1 MGLVKES
8 SVPLSGSVSPLI
20 PLPFFRIRFQ
30 SCRPKTTCCSHHEHG
45 VGRRIK
51 KNGINQAAKAGPN
64 TNIINSTA
72 PKSKDSKFLKSSTTT
87 SSSTSSFVNQSSSYD
102 YPSTNYSPNHSA
114 RSKSWSFSSK
124 TSLSNLKDSLP
135 ENPHIYDFSEI
146 RKATNNF
153 LQKPFSSSSSSTS
166 WRCSIRGKEVILFQR
181 KFRRQIGLDE
191 LQQRLLTICR
201 SHHIS
206 LVKLLGAS
214 TSGNYIYLIYEY
226 VHGANL
232 ATCLRNPQN
241 PSYTVLSSW
250 LSRMQIATDIANG
263 LDYIHNCLG
272 LDSEFVHNH
281 IKSSSILVTDDSL
294 NAKICHFG
302 TAELCGEIVGNERS
316 SLKDFGRSGSRK
328 MKIEGTRGYMAPEF
342 QASGVKTQKCDVY
355 AFGVVIL
362 ELVSGEEALRYVFD
376 EGGGG
381 YKRISVI
388 ERARE
393 VVAVGGGELRKW
405 VDKRVKDSYP
415 VEVAE
420 KTVLLGLECADDDP
434 GKRPDMGMVD
444 ARLSKLYLESK
455 NWAEKIG
462 LPTDFS
468 VSMAPR

>member
-1 MGLVKES
+1 MCKS
-8 SVPLSGSVSPLI
+8 
-20 PLPFFRIRFQ
+20 
-30 SCRPKTTCCSHHEHG
+30 
-45 VGRRIK
+45 K
-51 KNGINQAAKAGPN
+51 KS
-64 TNIINSTA
+64 TNIINSTTTSRSMA
-72 PKSKDSKFLKSSTTT
+72 SESLKSTPPP
-87 SSSTSSFVNQSSSYD
+87 SSSSSSSSFINPPSSTNK
-102 YPSTNYSPNHSA
+102 YPSTNYSPNYPST
-114 RSKSWSFSSK
+114 SKSWSFSSK

-146 RKATNNF
+146 SKATNNF
-153 LQKPFSSSSSSTS
+153 LQKPFSSSSSSVS
-166 WRCSIRGKEVILFQR
+166 WRCSLRGKELILFQR
-181 KFRRQIGLDE
+181 KLRRQIESPE

-201 SHHIS
+201 SHHSSVI
-206 LVKLLGAS
+206 KLLGAT
-214 TSGNYIYLIYEY
+214 TSGNYIYLAYEY

-263 LDYIHNCLG
+263 LDYIHHCSG
-272 LDSEFVHNH
+272 LNSEFVHNH
-281 IKSSSILVTDDSL
+281 IKSLSILVTEDSL

-302 TAELCGEIVGNERS
+302 TAELCGEVVGKEGS
-316 SLKDFGRSGSRK
+316 SSKNFGRSDSK
-328 MKIEGTRGYMAPEF
+328 VMKIEGTRGYMAPEF
-342 QASGVKTQKCDVY
+342 QASGLPTQKCDVY

-376 EGGGG
+376 EGGGV

-393 VVAVGGGELRKW
+393 VMAVGGGELRKW
-405 VDKRVKDSYP
+405 VDKRMKDSYP

-420 KTVLLGLECADDDP
+420 KMLLLGLECVDDDP
-434 GKRPDMGMVD
+434 EKRPDMELVD
-444 ARLSKLYLESK
+444 GRVSRLYLESK

>member
-1 MGLVKES
+1 MCKS
-8 SVPLSGSVSPLI
+8 KKSTSIIDS
-20 PLPFFRIRFQ
+20 
-30 SCRPKTTCCSHHEHG
+30 TT
-45 VGRRIK
+45 
-51 KNGINQAAKAGPN
+51 
-64 TNIINSTA
+64 
-72 PKSKDSKFLKSSTTT
+72 PKSMASKSLE
-87 SSSTSSFVNQSSSYD
+87 SSTSSFVNTSSSHN
-102 YPSTNYSPNHSA
+102 YPSTNYTPNYSTT
-114 RSKSWSFSSK
+114 SKSCSFSNK
-124 TSLSNLKDSLP
+124 TSLSSLRDSLP
-135 ENPHIYDFSEI
+135 ENPHVYDFSEI
-146 RKATNNF
+146 CKATKNF

-181 KFRRQIGLDE
+181 KSRRQIGLPE
-191 LQQRLLTICR
+191 LQERLLTICR
-201 SHHIS
+201 SHHSS

-214 TSGNYIYLIYEY
+214 TSGNYIYLVYEY

-250 LSRMQIATDIANG
+250 LSRMKVATDLAHG
-263 LDYIHNCLG
+263 LDYIHHCLG
-272 LDSEFVHNH
+272 LNSEYVHNH
-281 IKSSSILVTDDSL
+281 VKSYSILVTEDSL

-302 TAELCGEIVGNERS
+302 TAELCGEIAGNES
-316 SLKDFGRSGSRK
+316 SSAKSSGRLDSRV
-328 MKIEGTRGYMAPEF
+328 MKIEGTRGYMAPES
-342 QASGVKTQKCDVY
+342 QSIGVKTQKGDVY

-362 ELVSGEEALRYVFD
+362 ELVSGEEALKYVFD

-381 YKRISVI
+381 YNRISVI

-420 KTVLLGLECADDDP
+420 KIVLLGLECVDDDP
-434 GKRPDMGMVD
+434 ENRPDMGQVD
-444 ARLSKLYLESK
+444 VRVSKLYLESK